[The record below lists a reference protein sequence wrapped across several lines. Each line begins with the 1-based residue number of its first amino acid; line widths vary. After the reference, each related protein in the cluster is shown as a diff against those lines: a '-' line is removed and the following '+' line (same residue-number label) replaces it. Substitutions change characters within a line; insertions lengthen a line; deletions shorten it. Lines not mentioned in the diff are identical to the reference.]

1 MQVHSAGPVLQT
13 SVSGQCDL
21 SFVHERL
28 SQHGVCRLSVQ
39 HSNGSGTRGAQSGS
53 PSEAD
58 PSEWPAME
66 RQTYYRQTDN
76 RQKEVPKQCQ
86 RPRSLTLHRRRG
98 SPHSALPSWA
108 PWPAAPWAPWPAAL
122 YAPWPAAQSSRR
134 RSGVSSGR
142 TRRCAGT
149 CTATAALNSVR
160 GVAEAGRRRA
170 AHVAMHPMSRGG
182 PSTMPDRRA
191 PEARREL
198 LMYRKGS
205 IASNCAWHRG
215 IARVWDEAR
224 AWVGRRRGHD
234 SPPGSR
240 SPAATWQ
247 RTAEGR
253 GWRASVP
260 LAP

>member
-1 MQVHSAGPVLQT
+1 MLYRHAGSLGRSST
-13 SVSGQCDL
+13 SDFSQWTVRPFFCARTN
-21 SFVHERL
+21 RL

-58 PSEWPAME
+58 PSEWIAME
-66 RQTYYRQTDN
+66 RQTYRQTDN
-76 RQKEVPKQCQ
+76 RQKCQTKQCQ

-98 SPHSALPSWA
+98 SPHSALPSS
-108 PWPAAPWAPWPAAL
+108 APWPAAL

-160 GVAEAGRRRA
+160 GVAEAGKRRA

-182 PSTMPDRRA
+182 PSTTPDRPA

-205 IASNCAWHRG
+205 IDSNCAWHRG

-224 AWVGRRRGHD
+224 ACVGRWRGHH